1 MRLFERL
8 EKKTDNS
15 SSNYKTL
22 VLKVSGM
29 HCEGCSQSI
38 QNSLSKVNG
47 LKNVKSDFTNG
58 EVRMEFDEGK
68 VNLEKIREAIR
79 KAGFV
84 AGGGVEQN
92 GGR

>member
-1 MRLFERL
+1 
-8 EKKTDNS
+8 
-15 SSNYKTL
+15 
-22 VLKVSGM
+22 M

-38 QNSLSKVNG
+38 QKSLSKVNG
-47 LKNVKSDFTNG
+47 LRNVQPDFTNG

-68 VNLEKIREAIR
+68 VNVEKIRGAIR

-84 AGGGVEQN
+84 AGGEVEDN